1 MTTVTPLDMKSL
13 DTFFKTID
21 AQRES
26 FCGYVPPRP
35 ETHRLVDDLF
45 SFMFP
50 ITCTDTRSASERYE
64 DLHVRLCALLEPL
77 MDGTNPCELTDAFFA
92 DLPNLYAF
100 LMEDAQASLRFD
112 PAATSIEE
120 IITIYPGFYA
130 ISVYRLAHQLYHLGA
145 PLLPRMF
152 TEYAHS
158 KTGVDI
164 HPAAEIGHSFFID
177 HGTGIV
183 VGATA
188 SIGNNVKMY
197 QGVTLGALQVEKK
210 LAETKRHP
218 TVEDDVIIYAN
229 AAILGGKTVIGR
241 NSIIGGNV
249 FITESVPPDSMI
261 YHKSQMSVRTKSN
274 GHEAFSFVI

>member
-1 MTTVTPLDMKSL
+1 MKSL
-13 DTFFKTID
+13 ESFFKTVD
-21 AQRES
+21 AQRAS

-35 ETHRLVDDLF
+35 ETHQLVDDLF
-45 SFMFP
+45 SLLFP
-50 ITCTDTRSASERYE
+50 ITCTDQRPAAVRYE
-64 DLHVRLCALLEPL
+64 ELRGRLCDLLAPL
-77 MDGTNPCELTDAFFA
+77 MDGENPCELTDAFFE
-92 DLPNLYAF
+92 DLPNLYGF

-120 IITIYPGFYA
+120 IITIYPGFFA
-130 ISVYRLAHQLYHLGA
+130 ISVYRLAHQLYHLGV

-188 SIGNNVKMY
+188 RIGNNVKLY

-210 LAETKRHP
+210 LADTKRHP

-249 FITESVPPDSMI
+249 FITESVPPDSMV
-261 YHKSQMSVRTKSN
+261 YHKSQMSVRSKTT
-274 GHEAFSFVI
+274 GLEAINFVI